1 MSEELIYSMEL
12 EGADLQE
19 VLEGLAAEVE
29 HYGMEAVLERGGGR
43 VWAVFPDG
51 PHVPGRRQ
59 TPVVWQGRG
68 GDGRSD

>member
-29 HYGMEAVLERGGGR
+29 HYGMEAVLERGGPCLGS
-43 VWAVFPDG
+43 V
-51 PHVPGRRQ
+51 
-59 TPVVWQGRG
+59 
-68 GDGRSD
+68 S